1 MGMRTVDIAT
11 AISPTNSNM
20 SENHISEI
28 MQRKKN
34 NTFRMIHD
42 VPVHSSWRSQMYQQ
56 QVLNLNYHWQNR
68 KS

>member
-20 SENHISEI
+20 SENHISE
-28 MQRKKN
+28 MQS
-34 NTFRMIHD
+34 NTFSVCHD